1 MELKPLIK
9 KVNSLLKEIG
19 IIDVWRE
26 LNPRVG
32 NYTHCSHPHTTYSRI
47 DYFFIFKKN
56 LHLVEHCELGTM
68 DISDH
73 SPIYMYVGLNRKSNS
88 TVWRINSD
96 ILNNSQIK
104 QTLENEIKSYVEIND
119 NEEVT
124 PSTVWDALKAVVRGQ
139 IISITSNLKK
149 LYKEETTRP

>member
-1 MELKPLIK
+1 
-9 KVNSLLKEIG
+9 
-19 IIDVWRE
+19 
-26 LNPRVG
+26 
-32 NYTHCSHPHTTYSRI
+32 
-47 DYFFIFKKN
+47 
-56 LHLVEHCELGTM
+56 M

-149 LYKEETTRP
+149 LYKEESTIP